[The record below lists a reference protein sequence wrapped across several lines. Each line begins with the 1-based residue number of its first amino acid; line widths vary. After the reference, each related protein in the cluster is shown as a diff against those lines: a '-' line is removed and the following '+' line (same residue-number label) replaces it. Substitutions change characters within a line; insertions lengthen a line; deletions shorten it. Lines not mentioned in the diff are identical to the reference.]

1 MIHRLLSTLTLV
13 FFCLGSSIN
22 ARESRYPGTWEWSSS
37 QVKEI
42 GKLTSATGKGS
53 DGFWKTGQSTIAA
66 QSDLSG
72 VLAAEAFVHFRQAL
86 KTVPRVI
93 QLPPSPT
100 RIQKVR
106 FLLTIHRQDDSFP
119 GDDEDEGFS
128 RITEQKNGSSLAEV
142 HLVSKW
148 DIHPGFDNNLI
159 NCVDVGILQGHI
171 AKLYL
176 QLWRPEKPLSPFLA
190 SGYQS
195 YFETYDV
202 YKDRPTTTAISRSSF
217 RNALQGTILKN
228 DSLRPGLSEKL
239 NLSAEAFAENFDLNG
254 ALASRFVLTLLSD
267 PEYQKTT
274 FQLISSDAKTS
285 PKAISAMEKSW
296 HGSLYK
302 TLASSRP
309 ARPTDYS
316 TKGKVPGAASVT
328 RLSPYGNKPSLT
340 LMPVVGGKY
349 DLAWHNSS
357 QGKIHIMQCS
367 ADGQELIPSFISGAG
382 ALLGATRL
390 PDEMGYAIGYSK
402 DNSHGN
408 KNSEYWVAGV
418 GLDGSEVFNTRI
430 FGDKNHK
437 DVNSKGGPGGAGTAR
452 IVYNP
457 RTKTIAF
464 YLSHNM
470 LWGDGVRH
478 QGGFVGFLDTNGK
491 RQGGGNSWFYS
502 HNFDQRLILANGEFC
517 ALAHGD
523 AYPRALGFSRWPGAG
538 GKALANKTYHQIE
551 GESGANVTNCQTGGL
566 IALPGRKFAVVFASS
581 NRRKAHDICVL
592 ILDENGKAI
601 KEKWLTEHKEGDFG
615 AYPRIARDGQN
626 IFVAWHESDGMKQI
640 ILSSKLETVTP
651 VSTNTNAKL
660 SPYDDLHTLDDGA
673 VVWAVPEGNNK
684 IRVFQIDQTSVLEQ
698 KLIAGNART
707 QRTPKPEALAQ
718 VDREMTIKLAE
729 LNVDQKLPKEP
740 VTLPSVR
747 RTATLTKVDKS
758 GLLHFVDTEGKEL
771 PAVTF
776 DKLPFPDRAAVTLSL
791 SIEEPKNIFLY
802 GITAFY
808 LECAGSLEAADLYF
822 GKAGPEATTQF
833 SKFFE

>member
-1 MIHRLLSTLTLV
+1 MNPRFLPILILALL
-13 FFCLGSSIN
+13 FFPSSSD
-22 ARESRYPGTWEWSSS
+22 ADESRYPGTWEWSSS

-42 GKLTSATGKGS
+42 GKLANATSKGG

-66 QSDLSG
+66 QSDLSE
-72 VLAAEAFVHFRQAL
+72 VLTAEAFLHLRQSL
-86 KTVPRVI
+86 KTIPNVI
-93 QLPPSPT
+93 QLPASPT

-106 FLLTIHRQDDSFP
+106 FLLTIHRVDNSFP

-128 RITEQKNGSSLAEV
+128 QITKQGDGSSLAEI

-159 NCVDVGILQGHI
+159 NCVDVGVLQGHV
-171 AKLYL
+171 ANLYL
-176 QLWRPEKPLSPFLA
+176 QLWRPEGPLPPFLA
-190 SGYQS
+190 SGYQT
-195 YFETYDV
+195 YFETYDI
-202 YKDRPTTTAISRSSF
+202 YKDRPTTTAISRSEF
-217 RNALQGTILKN
+217 RNALQGTILKSN
-228 DSLRPGLSEKL
+228 SLRPNLSEKI
-239 NLSAEAFAENFDLNG
+239 NLSEEAYSKDSDLNG

-267 PEYQKTT
+267 PEYQKAA
-274 FQLISSDAKTS
+274 FQLITPGAKPS
-285 PKAISAMEKSW
+285 PKTIAAMEKSW

-302 TLASSRP
+302 TLAASRP
-309 ARPTDYS
+309 ARPTDFT

-340 LMPVVGGKY
+340 LMPVTGGKY
-349 DLAWHNSS
+349 DLAWHNSN
-357 QGKIHIMQCS
+357 QRTIHIMQS
-367 ADGQELIPSFISGAG
+367 SGDGQELVPSFISGAG

-390 PDEMGYAIGYSK
+390 PGEMGYAIGYCK

-418 GLDGSEVFNTRI
+418 GLDGSELFNTRI
-430 FGDKNHK
+430 FGEKNHK

-457 RTKTIAF
+457 KTKTIAF

-478 QGGFVGFLDTNGK
+478 QGGFVGFLDTKGK
-491 RQGGGNSWFYS
+491 RRGGGNSWFYS

-538 GKALANKTYHQIE
+538 GKALANQPYHQIE

-566 IALPGRKFAVVFASS
+566 VALPSRKFAVVFASS

-592 ILDENGKAI
+592 ILDENGKAT
-601 KEKWLTEHKEGDFG
+601 KEKWLTEHKEGGFG
-615 AYPRIARDGQN
+615 AFPRIARDGAN
-626 IFVAWHESDGMKQI
+626 IFIAWHESDGMKQI
-640 ILSSKLETVTP
+640 VLNSKLETVMP
-651 VSTNTNAKL
+651 LSTNTTAKL
-660 SPYDDLHTLDDGA
+660 SPYDDLHTLDNGA
-673 VVWAVPEGNNK
+673 IVWAVPEGGNK
-684 IRVFQIDQTSVLEQ
+684 IRVFQIDQAAVLEQ
-698 KLIAGNART
+698 TLITGNART

-729 LNVDQKLPKEP
+729 LNVDQTLPKEP
-740 VTLPSVR
+740 ITLPSVR
-747 RTATLTKVDKS
+747 RTATLTKVDKT

-791 SIEEPKNIFLY
+791 SIAEPENKFLF

-808 LECAGSLEAADLYF
+808 LECAGSLESANLYF
-822 GKAGPEATTQF
+822 GKAGPEATAQF